1 MTFLPTHKEGE
12 MMAFEFATAQRIIFG
27 DGVAEQA
34 GALAAALG
42 RNALVVTGSSRRH
55 ADPLLASLAAAGVA
69 GSIFPVG
76 GEPDVATIAAGAAAA
91 RDSQAD
97 IVIGIGGGSVVDA
110 GKAIAA
116 LATNRG
122 DIYDYLE
129 VIGRAQPLLEAP
141 LPFIAIPTTAGT
153 GSEVTRNAVL
163 ASPEH
168 RVKVSLRSAA
178 MLPRIALVDPV
189 LTHSLPPAQT
199 AASGLDA
206 VTQLIEPFV
215 SSRANPL
222 VDAICKEGIRHAVRS
237 LRRVYADGSDA
248 EARRDMAFAS
258 LCSGL
263 ALANAG
269 LGAVHGFAGPF
280 GGAYGAP
287 HGAVCAAL
295 LAPVFAA
302 NVRALET
309 RAPGSPAL
317 DRFSEVAVML
327 TGRVDAKPDDAI
339 AWLQALTRDL
349 AIPPLSA
356 YGYRTADAADVVKAA
371 RSASSMKANPLPLT
385 DDELYAIL
393 TAAS

>member
-1 MTFLPTHKEGE
+1 LPAHKEGE
-12 MMAFEFATAQRIIFG
+12 TMAFEFATAQRIIFG

-42 RNALVVTGSSRRH
+42 RNALVVTGISRRH

-129 VIGRAQPLLEAP
+129 VIGRAQPLVEAP

-178 MLPRIALVDPV
+178 MLPRVALVDPV
-189 LTHSLPPAQT
+189 LTRSLPPAQT

-206 VTQLIEPFV
+206 LTQLIEPFV

-222 VDAICKEGIRHAVRS
+222 VDAICKEGIRHAV
-237 LRRVYADGSDA
+237 G
-248 EARRDMAFAS
+248 
-258 LCSGL
+258 
-263 ALANAG
+263 
-269 LGAVHGFAGPF
+269 
-280 GGAYGAP
+280 
-287 HGAVCAAL
+287 
-295 LAPVFAA
+295 
-302 NVRALET
+302 
-309 RAPGSPAL
+309 
-317 DRFSEVAVML
+317 
-327 TGRVDAKPDDAI
+327 
-339 AWLQALTRDL
+339 
-349 AIPPLSA
+349 
-356 YGYRTADAADVVKAA
+356 
-371 RSASSMKANPLPLT
+371 
-385 DDELYAIL
+385 
-393 TAAS
+393 

>member
-1 MTFLPTHKEGE
+1 LLAHKEGE
-12 MMAFEFATAQRIIFG
+12 RMTFEFATAQRIVFG

-34 GALAAALG
+34 GVVAATLG
-42 RNALVVTGSSRRH
+42 HNALIVAGSNRRH
-55 ADPLLASLAAAGVA
+55 IEPLQASLAAAGVA
-69 GSIFPVG
+69 NALFTVG
-76 GEPDVATIAAGAAAA
+76 GEPDVATVAQGVVVA
-91 RDSQAD
+91 RESQAD
-97 IVIGIGGGSVVDA
+97 LVIGIGGGSVVDA

-116 LATNRG
+116 LATNQG

-129 VIGRAQPLLEAP
+129 VIGRAQPLLVKP
-141 LPFIAIPTTAGT
+141 LPFIAAPTTAGT

-168 RVKVSLRSAA
+168 KVKVSLRSAA
-178 MLPRIALVDPV
+178 MLPCVALVDPL

-206 VTQLIEPFV
+206 LTQLIEPFV

-222 VDAICKEGIRHAVRS
+222 VDAICKEGIAHVVRA
-237 LRRVYADGSDA
+237 LRRAFVDGSDA
-248 EARRDMAFAS
+248 EARREMAFAS

-280 GGAYGAP
+280 GGTYGAP

-302 NVRALET
+302 NARALAA
-309 RAPGSPAL
+309 RAPHSPLL
-317 DRFSEVAVML
+317 DRFRAVAVML
-327 TGRVDAKPDDAI
+327 TGRADATPDDAVV
-339 AWLQALTRDL
+339 WLQSLTRDL
-349 AIPPLSA
+349 AIPSLST
-356 YGYRTADAADVVKAA
+356 YGYHVAHATNVVKAA
-371 RSASSMKANPLPLT
+371 RAASSMKANPLLLT

-393 TAAS
+393 AAAA

>member
-1 MTFLPTHKEGE
+1 
-12 MMAFEFATAQRIIFG
+12 MAFEFATAQRIIFG

-42 RNALVVTGSSRRH
+42 RSALVVTGTSRRH

-69 GSIFPVG
+69 GALFPVG
-76 GEPDVATIAAGAAAA
+76 GEPDVATMAAGAAAV

-97 IVIGIGGGSVVDA
+97 LVIGIGGGSVVDA

-116 LATNRG
+116 LATNQG

-129 VIGRAQPLLEAP
+129 VIGRAQPLVETP

-178 MLPRIALVDPV
+178 MLPRVALVDPV
-189 LTHSLPPAQT
+189 LTHSLPPAQS

-206 VTQLIEPFV
+206 LTQLIEPFV
-215 SSRANPL
+215 SSRSNPL

-237 LRRVYADGSDA
+237 LRRVYTDGSDA

-287 HGAVCAAL
+287 HGAVCAVL

-309 RAPGSPAL
+309 RAPGSPLL
-317 DRFSEVAVML
+317 DRFREVAVML
-327 TGRVDAKPDDAI
+327 TGRAGATPDDAVV
-339 AWLQALTRDL
+339 WLQALTRDL
-349 AIPPLSA
+349 AIPPLST
-356 YGYRTADAADVVKAA
+356 YGYRTADAAGVVKAA

-385 DDELYAIL
+385 DEELYAIL
-393 TAAS
+393 TDAS

>member
-1 MTFLPTHKEGE
+1 MT
-12 MMAFEFATAQRIIFG
+12 FEFATAQRIIFG
-27 DGVAEQA
+27 DGVAAQA
-34 GALAAALG
+34 GILAAAFG
-42 RNALVVTGSSRRH
+42 RNALIVAGRNLRH
-55 ADPLLASLAAAGVA
+55 VEPLQASLAAAGVA
-69 GSIFPVG
+69 NALFTVG
-76 GEPDVATIAAGAAAA
+76 GEPDVATVADGVAVA
-91 RDSQAD
+91 RDCQVD
-97 IVIGIGGGSVVDA
+97 LVIGIGGGSVVDA

-116 LATNRG
+116 LATNQG
-122 DIYDYLE
+122 DLYDYLE
-129 VIGRAQPLLEAP
+129 VIGRAQPLNAPP
-141 LPFIAIPTTAGT
+141 LPFIAIPSTAGT

-178 MLPRIALVDPV
+178 MLPRVALVDPE

-206 VTQLIEPFV
+206 LTQLIEPFV
-215 SSRANPL
+215 STRANPL
-222 VDAICKEGIRHAVRS
+222 VDAICKDGIDHAVRA
-237 LRRVYADGSDA
+237 LRRAYADGSDA

-295 LAPVFAA
+295 LAPVFATNA
-302 NVRALET
+302 RALIA
-309 RAPGSPAL
+309 RAPHSPLL
-317 DRFSEVAVML
+317 DRFRRVAVML
-327 TGRVDAKPDDAI
+327 TGHADATLEDAVV
-339 AWLQALTRDL
+339 WLQSLTRDL

-356 YGYRTADAADVVKAA
+356 YGYRSADATAVVQAAKA
-371 RSASSMKANPLPLT
+371 ASSMKANPLLLT

-393 TAAS
+393 AAAA

>member
-1 MTFLPTHKEGE
+1 
-12 MMAFEFATAQRIIFG
+12 MAFEFATAQRIIFG

-55 ADPLLASLAAAGVA
+55 VDPLLASLAAAGVA
-69 GSIFPVG
+69 SSIFPVG
-76 GEPDVATIAAGAAAA
+76 GEPDVATIAAGVAAA

-116 LATNRG
+116 LVTNQG

-129 VIGRAQPLLEAP
+129 VIGRARPLVEAP
-141 LPFIAIPTTAGT
+141 LPFIAVPTTAGT

-206 VTQLIEPFV
+206 LTQLIEPFV

-222 VDAICKEGIRHAVRS
+222 IDAICKEGISHAVRS

-280 GGAYGAP
+280 GGAYGVP

-295 LAPVFAA
+295 LAPVFAT

-317 DRFSEVAVML
+317 ARFREVAVML
-327 TGRVDAKPDDAI
+327 TGCVDATPDDAI

>member
-1 MTFLPTHKEGE
+1 
-12 MMAFEFATAQRIIFG
+12 MAFEFATAQRIIFG
-27 DGVAEQA
+27 DGVVEQT

-42 RNALVVTGSSRRH
+42 RNALVVTGGSRRH

-69 GSIFPVG
+69 GTIFSVG
-76 GEPDVATIAAGAAAA
+76 GEPDVATIAAGTAVA
-91 RDSQAD
+91 RNSRSDL
-97 IVIGIGGGSVVDA
+97 VIGIGGGSVVDA

-116 LATNRG
+116 LATNQG

-129 VIGRAQPLLEAP
+129 VIGRARPLVETP
-141 LPFIAIPTTAGT
+141 LPLIAIPTTAGT

-178 MLPRIALVDPV
+178 MLPRVALVDPF
-189 LTHSLPPAQT
+189 LTYSLPPAQT

-206 VTQLIEPFV
+206 LTQLVEPFV
-215 SSRANPL
+215 SSRANAL

-237 LRRVYADGSDA
+237 LRRVYADGGDA

-295 LAPVFAA
+295 LAPVFAT
-302 NVRALET
+302 NVRALES
-309 RAPGSPAL
+309 RAAGSPAL
-317 DRFSEVAVML
+317 GRFREVSVLL
-327 TGRVDAKPDDAI
+327 TGDAGAAPDDAI
-339 AWLQALTRDL
+339 AWLQALTHDL

-356 YGYRTADAADVVKAA
+356 YGYRTADAADVVNAA
-371 RSASSMKANPLPLT
+371 RSASSMKANSLPLT

>member
-1 MTFLPTHKEGE
+1 
-12 MMAFEFATAQRIIFG
+12 MAFEFATAQRIIFG

-42 RNALVVTGSSRRH
+42 RNALIVAGTGRRH
-55 ADPLLASLAAAGVA
+55 VDPLLASLAAAGVA
-69 GSIFPVG
+69 GVVYAVG
-76 GEPDVATIAAGAAAA
+76 GEPDVAAVAAGADAA
-91 RDSQAD
+91 RASGAD
-97 IVIGIGGGSVVDA
+97 QVISIGGGSVVDA

-116 LATNRG
+116 LATNHG
-122 DIYDYLE
+122 DIFDYLE
-129 VIGRAQPLLEAP
+129 VIGRAQSLVEPP

-168 RVKVSLRSAA
+168 KVKVSLRSAA
-178 MLPRIALVDPV
+178 MLPRVALVDPV

-206 VTQLIEPFV
+206 LTQLIEPYV

-222 VDAICKEGIRHAVRS
+222 IDAICKEGIHHAVRS
-237 LRRVYADGSDA
+237 LRRVYADGGDID
-248 EARRDMAFAS
+248 ARRDMAFAS

-295 LAPVFAA
+295 LAPVFGA
-302 NVRALET
+302 NVRALES
-309 RAPGSPAL
+309 RAPHSPMLA
-317 DRFSEVAVML
+317 RFREVAALL
-327 TGRVDAKPDDAI
+327 TGRADATPDDAI
-339 AWLQALTRDL
+339 AWLQALAVDL

-356 YGYRTADAADVVKAA
+356 YGYQPADAPAVVKAA
-371 RSASSMKANPLPLT
+371 KAASSMKANPLPLT
-385 DDELYAIL
+385 DEELYAIL